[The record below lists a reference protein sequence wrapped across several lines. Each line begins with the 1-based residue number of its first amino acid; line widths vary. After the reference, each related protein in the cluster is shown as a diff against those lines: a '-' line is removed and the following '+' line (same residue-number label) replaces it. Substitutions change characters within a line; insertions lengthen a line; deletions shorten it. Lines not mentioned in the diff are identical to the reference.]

1 MSNPFVEKKKILEN
15 EFAYAIYDGFPVS
28 KGHMLVIAKADVT
41 QIFEL
46 KKNEYISCFELLID
60 VKNYIQNKYNPD
72 GFNIGV
78 NCNTSAGQTVP
89 VPHIHIIPRYKGD
102 IEDARGGI
110 RNISDVENIIQKL
123 LQMLAFL
130 LK

>member
-15 EFAYAIYDGFPVS
+15 EFAYAIYDGFHVS

-41 QIFEL
+41 EIFEL

-110 RNISDVENIIQKL
+110 RNIIPGKGDY
-123 LQMLAFL
+123 
-130 LK
+130 